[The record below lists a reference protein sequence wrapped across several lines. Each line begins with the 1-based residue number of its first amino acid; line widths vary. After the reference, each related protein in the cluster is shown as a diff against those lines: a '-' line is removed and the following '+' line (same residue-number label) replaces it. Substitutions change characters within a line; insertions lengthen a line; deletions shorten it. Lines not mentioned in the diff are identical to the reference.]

1 MGCDHGRARLWAFQ
15 LHQRLELE
23 IERMK
28 QIHQKELEDKDE
40 ELEDVRQSC
49 QRRVGR
55 CWGAQGAPSSQ
66 VSSDC
71 CFRARHQPRMQN
83 QGLGQPGSPPCWGW
97 SRAPWAPR
105 SP

>member
-1 MGCDHGRARLWAFQ
+1 
-15 LHQRLELE
+15 
-23 IERMK
+23 MK

-55 CWGAQGAPSSQ
+55 CWGARGAPSSQ
-66 VSSDC
+66 VSGDC
-71 CFRARHQPRMQN
+71 CFPSTAPAPVTARDAEPGAGAAGIPHAGDGAGPRGMQRT
-83 QGLGQPGSPPCWGW
+83 Q
-97 SRAPWAPR
+97 APR